1 MPPDDWVG
9 GSHPVAGEGQ
19 AARGVRLLL
28 CFLTEL
34 ALREPFPHGL
44 GERAADTVSTSV

>member
-19 AARGVRLLL
+19 AARGMGLLPQ
-28 CFLTEL
+28 FRTEL
-34 ALREPFPHGL
+34 ALHESLPHGA
-44 GERAADTVSTSV
+44 EECAADTVSTSV